1 MTLSGTHVYLSIA
14 EFTIVLLYYV
24 CVYTARCIL
33 GQKLMH
39 WQAVNHIMTKQS
51 TIFNYE
57 IFQNCK
63 LYIILNRF
71 LLLYS
76 LKQSTSILPVVVMCC
91 SC

>member
-14 EFTIVLLYYV
+14 EFTIVVLYYV

-39 WQAVNHIMTKQS
+39 WQAVSHIMTKQS
-51 TIFNYE
+51 IIFNYE

-63 LYIILNRF
+63 LYIILNRC

-76 LKQSTSILPVVVMCC
+76 LKQFTSILPVVVMCC